1 MNKTLKLSALSLAL
15 MSLGMLGACSGGSSS
30 NDSASSGDS
39 SSSSSSSSDTTTG
52 SDTGSS
58 TDGGGTTLPTSE
70 ITKFGVVSISHDA
83 SSDVTT
89 PGGFFVGFDNPLAA
103 SFTENAVNAALD
115 TCEVTTTTDEDLLDP
130 SDFIPGVDGADLG
143 AFTTLSAGEVL
154 PITGDA
160 GSYAELTR
168 QSEFGFIGYALANED
183 GTMAG
188 TPPTNLSI
196 NIPGDQFPAFGDQSF
211 PSVEALSLT
220 APTTLAEVTTSS
232 TFSWTAGTATGGFV
246 SIDLSAT
253 EINLDTFAFS
263 STDISCLVNDDGEFT
278 LPANVAAQAGA
289 DFTPD
294 YVDVSRIAFK
304 FVEQN
309 GATLL
314 LTRDSSV
321 SFESDFFGDGAAP
334 Q

>member
-1 MNKTLKLSALSLAL
+1 
-15 MSLGMLGACSGGSSS
+15 CSSGSSS

-58 TDGGGTTLPTSE
+58 TGGGGTTLPTSE
-70 ITKFGVVSISHDA
+70 INKFGVVSISHDA

-89 PGGFFVGFDNPLAA
+89 PGGFFVGFENPLAA
-103 SFTENAVNAALD
+103 SFTEGAVNAALD

-154 PITGDA
+154 PITGDS

-168 QSEFGFIGYALANED
+168 QSVGQGPINFIGYALANED
-183 GTMAG
+183 GTLAG

-196 NIPGDQFPAFGDQSF
+196 NIPGDDFPAFGDQSF

-232 TFSWTAGTATGGFV
+232 TFLWTAGTATGGFV

-253 EINLDTFAFS
+253 EINLETFAFS

-278 LPANVAAQAGA
+278 LPANVAAEAGA

-321 SFESDFFGDGAAP
+321 SFESDFFGDGAIP